1 MSAIGAGYDAAE
13 VLTNCEAFQLQVYYM
28 IDLALPLTQS
38 EAFQRT
44 CDALGL
50 TTTRIDST
58 AGTCLVQT
66 RKLPLIGAFHLASRG
81 PVVEDM
87 SAIPTL
93 VRAVREQVR
102 GPLVMNAPAVATR
115 VGGFKIAN
123 GADLAIMDLISP
135 SRMRA
140 QLHQKWRNQLNKA
153 EASDLVVR
161 TRPLDPARDKW
172 FLDAEANQQRARGY
186 KSYPTGFLLAY
197 ASVNKGQA
205 RLFTA
210 SSAGEPVAA
219 MLVLQHGAMAT
230 YQAGVTTDIGRQKCA
245 HNLVLWTIMNDLY
258 DQGVW
263 RLDLGRAD
271 LSPGLRRFKQGSGA
285 AIESLSGS
293 FLFHHWFTR
302 KRSND
307 AARSTHPDL
316 RPSI

>member
-1 MSAIGAGYDAAE
+1 M
-13 VLTNCEAFQLQVYYM
+13 T
-28 IDLALPLTQS
+28 DLALPLTQS

-50 TTTRIDST
+50 TTTRIEST

-87 SAIPTL
+87 SALAAI
-93 VRAVREQVR
+93 VQAVREQTR
-102 GPLVMNAPAVATR
+102 GPLVINAPAATMKF
-115 VGGFKIAN
+115 GGLKIAN
-123 GADLAIMDLISP
+123 GADLAIIDLTSP
-135 SRMRA
+135 SHMRA
-140 QLHQKWRNQLNKA
+140 RLHQKWRNQLNKA
-153 EASDLVVR
+153 EASDLAVR
-161 TRPLDPARDKW
+161 ARPLDPTRDKW
-172 FLDAEANQQRARGY
+172 FLDAEAKQQKARGY

-210 SSAGEPVAA
+210 SSAGEDVAA

-245 HNLVLWTIMNDLY
+245 HNLLLWTIMNDLY
-258 DQGVW
+258 DQGVR

-285 AIESLSGS
+285 AIETLSGS
-293 FLFHHWFTR
+293 FLFHHWFAR
-302 KRSND
+302 RQSSD

-316 RPSI
+316 RASI